1 MRDVWIAT
9 TLIRRCAPPSPARAG
24 EGGDNP
30 ARSLRVDGTN
40 RHECIAMTAAAQPVQ
55 RSRRRRWL
63 PYILSLPALIVCI
76 GILIPFVTA
85 VYYSMLRYR
94 LNLPALKGFI
104 WFNNYISFLSDPE
117 FWNTV
122 RVSLLYTGLTVGVEV
137 LFGLAIA
144 LLLQRRTLFNNMV
157 SIALLLPLM
166 TAPALAALMWKL
178 MTNPNFGVLS
188 YLVQSVGVSNF
199 KWASAPSTALFTV
212 VLVDVWVYTPFIMI
226 LLLAGLRSLPT
237 QPFEAAALDGVPRR
251 FVFFRITLP
260 MLLPYMMTAAL
271 FRLLDAIQ
279 QFDIIYPMTQGG
291 PGNTLLVFQ
300 VRAYL
305 EFYSYTNVAKS
316 ATLLVILWAI
326 TYALSNVFVK
336 QHLKLRERA
345 RGLA

>member
-1 MRDVWIAT
+1 MTVAIPQAVPHP
-9 TLIRRCAPPSPARAG
+9 RRVR
-24 EGGDNP
+24 
-30 ARSLRVDGTN
+30 L
-40 RHECIAMTAAAQPVQ
+40 
-55 RSRRRRWL
+55 L
-63 PYILSLPALIVCI
+63 PYILSLPALVVCV
-76 GILIPFVTA
+76 GILVPFATA

-94 LNLPALKGFI
+94 LNLPAMKGFV
-104 WFNNYISFLSDPE
+104 WFDNYINFLSDPE

-122 RVSLLYTGLTVGVEV
+122 RVSLLYTGLTVGVET
-137 LFGLAIA
+137 LLGLAIA
-144 LLLQRRTLFNNMV
+144 MLLQKQTRFNNLA
-157 SIALLLPLM
+157 SILLLLPLM

-188 YLVQSVGVSNF
+188 YAVQLMGVKDF
-199 KWASAPSTALFTV
+199 KWASAPSSALFTV

-226 LLLAGLRSLPT
+226 LLLAGLRSLPQ

-260 MLLPYMMTAAL
+260 MLLPYLMTAAL

-305 EFYSYTNVAKS
+305 EFYQYTNVAKS

-326 TYALSNVFVK
+326 TYALSNVFIK
-336 QHLKLRERA
+336 QHLKLRERS